1 MPLYAQVFGD
11 NRLFSLYIYNEE
23 IDKIKRTGVSTC
35 MNISHSQH
43 CEQRHLNKDLY
54 VVLGTSLSSVHIY
67 CLINN
72 ITVYISHVISALNI
86 SI

>member
-1 MPLYAQVFGD
+1 MNNACNAISPVCLFMRAQVVGD

-43 CEQRHLNKDLY
+43 CEQRHLNKDL
-54 VVLGTSLSSVHIY
+54 
-67 CLINN
+67 
-72 ITVYISHVISALNI
+72 
-86 SI
+86 

>member
-1 MPLYAQVFGD
+1 MPLYTQVFGD

-43 CEQRHLNKDLY
+43 CEQRHLNKDL
-54 VVLGTSLSSVHIY
+54 
-67 CLINN
+67 
-72 ITVYISHVISALNI
+72 
-86 SI
+86 